1 VSIPV
6 QLPYQVGCT
15 IKKRHDISYRLNDW
29 TNNDKQLHHKVKYQK
44 NYVFSWQGVR
54 TPLTPLVWYD
64 TRCYFNVRSKAD
76 ISQLNLPHGTD
87 NKKCVMCMAT
97 PLLCMR
103 YNAVCTRPYC
113 IDLMNM
119 WAGLGYRRL
128 ILVLLQCV
136 NRELE
141 YSSTLISKN
150 NATYLWNVVPLSGLR
165 KISPRRV
172 NRPLTVV
179 CVVNLVRP
187 ATDFVS
193 WSAEHLPWCTIS
205 STWWSRRGASC

>member
-1 VSIPV
+1 MIERTMINSYI
-6 QLPYQVGCT
+6 T
-15 IKKRHDISYRLNDW
+15 KSNTKKLCI
-29 TNNDKQLHHKVKYQK
+29 
-44 NYVFSWQGVR
+44 F
-54 TPLTPLVWYD
+54 LTGGAYA
-64 TRCYFNVRSKAD
+64 TYA
-76 ISQLNLPHGTD
+76 T
-87 NKKCVMCMAT
+87 CMAT

-172 NRPLTVV
+172 INRPLTVV

-193 WSAEHLPWCTIS
+193 
-205 STWWSRRGASC
+205 

>member
-1 VSIPV
+1 VHQWRSQKFSTGMRQSVAFLSV
-6 QLPYQVGCT
+6 QCPFPFSCPTKSAVQSKNVMTYHT
-15 IKKRHDISYRLNDW
+15 AWMIERTMINSYITKSNTKKLCI
-29 TNNDKQLHHKVKYQK
+29 
-44 NYVFSWQGVR
+44 F
-54 TPLTPLVWYD
+54 LTGGAHATYA
-64 TRCYFNVRSKAD
+64 T
-76 ISQLNLPHGTD
+76 
-87 NKKCVMCMAT
+87 CMAT

-172 NRPLTVV
+172 INRPLTVV

-193 WSAEHLPWCTIS
+193 WSAKHLPWCTIS